1 MPFGRGAIRPR
12 ATTRR
17 HGGRG
22 APSRWDFRARVFFA
36 LCAVTCA
43 SGCACAC
50 AALAPGVVRR
60 RADALFRLSIY
71 ASTSAFAYRIAYG
84 AATSVKARDFK
95 ALGAHLSRSAR
106 SNGGQYMIYGSMALA
121 SARRGGANAPQLA
134 PLIVL
139 SAYQVLAIGH
149 KVWEDADSKT
159 MWCKLG
165 FGRVFDAAQRN
176 MELALAI
183 CATMEVS
190 LMTTIL
196 LDLASPQRRSFS
208 RVIAYAFW
216 LRSRYHCHDNT
227 VFRIKFTAHDT
238 AHYHREVWK
247 MLDEKVASKVPAL
260 RKALSPFATWF
271 ATPSAS

>member
-1 MPFGRGAIRPR
+1 MAVAAP
-12 ATTRR
+12 
-17 HGGRG
+17 
-22 APSRWDFRARVFFA
+22 PSRWDCRARVFFA